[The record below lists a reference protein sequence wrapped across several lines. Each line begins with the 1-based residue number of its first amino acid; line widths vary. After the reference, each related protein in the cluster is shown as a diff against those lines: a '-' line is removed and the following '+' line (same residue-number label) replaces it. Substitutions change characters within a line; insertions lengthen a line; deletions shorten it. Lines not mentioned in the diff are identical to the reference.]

1 MPNNSPVKTL
11 FTTCFA
17 LVAFA
22 GNSILCRLALGEGAI
37 DASNFTVIR
46 LFSGAVAL
54 LVVLRLFGEKS
65 GSSSKGSWGATWM
78 LFIYASTFSFAYT
91 FLDTGTGALILFGAV
106 QLTMVTIAVVSG
118 DRLHLSEWVGVG
130 VAFAGFVYLVL
141 PKVSTPSITG
151 FVLMTTAGVS
161 WGVYTLMG
169 RGSKNPLSDTT
180 YNFTRTIPLVVVMG
194 LFFIQNADLSQKGVL
209 LAVLSGALASGIGY
223 AIWYVALGGLSATL
237 AAVVQLS
244 VPLMAAWGGVVFVS
258 ETVSFHFILSAVMIL
273 GGIALVVLG
282 RRYFVNPP
290 VLIKSED

>member
-1 MPNNSPVKTL
+1 MPDNSPMKTL

-46 LFSGAVAL
+46 LFSGAVTL
-54 LVVLRLFGEKS
+54 LVVLRLFGKKS
-65 GSSSKGSWGATWM
+65 GSSSKGSWGATLM
-78 LFIYASTFSFAYT
+78 LFIYASTFSFAYMS
-91 FLDTGTGALILFGAV
+91 LDTGTGALILFGAV
-106 QLTMVTIAVVSG
+106 QLTMITIAVVSG
-118 DRLHLSEWVGVG
+118 DRLHLSEWAGVG

-151 FVLMTTAGVS
+151 FVLMAIAGIS

-180 YNFTRTIPLVVVMG
+180 HNFTRTIPLVVVMG

-223 AIWYVALGGLSATL
+223 TIWYVALGGLSATL
-237 AAVVQLS
+237 AATAQLS
-244 VPLMAAWGGVVFVS
+244 VPVIAALGGVVFVS
-258 ETVSFHFILSAVMIL
+258 ETVSFHLILSAVMIL
-273 GGIALVVLG
+273 GGIALVVFG
-282 RRYFVNPP
+282 RRYFVNPMA
-290 VLIKSED
+290 LK